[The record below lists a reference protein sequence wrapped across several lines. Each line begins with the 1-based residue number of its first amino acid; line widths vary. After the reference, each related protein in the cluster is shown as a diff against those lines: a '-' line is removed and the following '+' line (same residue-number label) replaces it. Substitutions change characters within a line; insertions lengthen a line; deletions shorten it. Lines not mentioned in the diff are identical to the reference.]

1 MPQGPFLREY
11 GTETKIPFVLF
22 EVDGVDFRDDAT
34 PATADATVMIDE
46 GAEASATNIYV
57 DEGIGYSLTLTAT
70 EMLGARIVVY
80 LVDAA
85 TKAFLDDSLIIET
98 YGSAS
103 AMHPFPLGTATVT
116 VGANN
121 DKTGYT
127 PATGAN
133 SAGTFGANAL
143 TAGTFADDV
152 VIAVS
157 SGTIVV
163 ISGTKQTLD
172 ALTDGSGVTITTNND
187 KAGYSLSGSLNV
199 FDDMENLSAG
209 TINAQVDT
217 ALSDIG
223 LDNLIQVSAG
233 ASAATEGSYLDLIMN
248 ATSGGTFIQSTD
260 SLEAI
265 RNNQSDLGASATTIA
280 AAVWGALIASYDVN
294 DTFGNVINDLTE
306 DNGGTHR
313 FTTAALGQGPTGA
326 GASSATIA
334 AAVWDA
340 FGSSHTIAGT
350 FGVDAIS
357 LSADTIWDEVVDGIT
372 TARESLVISNTIL
385 AGKVSGGSSTTATF
399 RDLADS
405 KDRIVVVFTVDGD
418 KTSVTFS
425 DIAA

>member
-11 GTETKIPFVLF
+11 GTEAIIPFVLF
-22 EVDGVDFRDDAT
+22 EVDGVDFRSDAT
-34 PATADATVMIDE
+34 PATADASVMIDE

-57 DEGIGYSLTLTAT
+57 DEGVGYSLTLTAT

-80 LVDAA
+80 MVDAA

-103 AMHPFPLGTATVT
+103 AMHPFPFGTATVT

-121 DKTGYT
+121 DKTGYSISGSKT
-127 PATGAN
+127 TLD
-133 SAGTFGANAL
+133 AL
-143 TAGTFADDV
+143 TDGSGVTVTTNNDKTAYSIGGVKTNLDALTDGSGVTVTTNNDKTGY
-152 VIAVS
+152 AVS
-157 SGTIVV
+157 TVSDKTGYS

-172 ALTDGSGVTITTNND
+172 ALTDGSGVTVATNSDKTGYSISGSKQTLDALTDGSGVTVTTNND
-187 KAGYSLSGSLNV
+187 KTGYSISGSLNT

-209 TINAQVDT
+209 TI
-217 ALSDIG
+217 
-223 LDNLIQVSAG
+223 
-233 ASAATEGSYLDLIMN
+233 ASS
-248 ATSGGTFIQSTD
+248 
-260 SLEAI
+260 
-265 RNNQSDLGASATTIA
+265 
-280 AAVWGALIASYDVN
+280 VWGALIASYDVN

-306 DNGGTHR
+306 DSGGTHR
-313 FTTAALGQGPTGA
+313 FTQAALAQGPSG
-326 GASSATIA
+326 GASATTIA
-334 AAVWDA
+334 NAVWNA
-340 FGSSHTIAGT
+340 FGSSHTTSGT

-357 LSADTIWDEVVDGIT
+357 LSADTIWDEVVDGTT
-372 TARESLVISNTIL
+372 TARESFVISNTIL